1 MFSPNSNSIHTP
13 RFTSNPTSLLG
24 FYITYTPFSLDLS
37 IMYYLHEAFAMLYT
51 GKSFMGVF
59 LTTTIKDSSE
69 GQHLFN
75 FPLIPSGTVHI

>member
-1 MFSPNSNSIHTP
+1 
-13 RFTSNPTSLLG
+13 
-24 FYITYTPFSLDLS
+24 
-37 IMYYLHEAFAMLYT
+37 MYYLHEAFAMLYT

-69 GQHLFN
+69 GQRLFN